1 MNKFSFEGIGA
12 VAATFSAGTD
22 VKGGQVVKLTRS
34 DTVGACED
42 GDRFCGLA
50 MEPRRGGAAVQ
61 VKGFMEVKRTGPL
74 SVGWRTLAADG
85 AGGVRAAAEGAAEN
99 GVAALVVSVS
109 PGDSGTAVICL

>member
-1 MNKFSFEGIGA
+1 MNQFSFEGIGA
-12 VAATFSAGTD
+12 VAATFSAGTG
-22 VKGGQVVKLTRS
+22 VKGGQVVKLTQP

-61 VKGFMEVKRTGPL
+61 MKGFMQVNRTGPL
-74 SVGWRTLAADG
+74 GVGWHALVADG
-85 AGGVRAAAEGAAEN
+85 AGGVRAAAEGAAES